1 MRSEPGLPPLA
12 IRPRWLDLVSEVGTA
27 EFELM
32 KHPIVIAI
40 DGTSASGKSTNSK
53 LVAKALGFIH
63 VDTGAMYRALAWFC
77 LRQKIDLHNPKAIA
91 AACRAWKT
99 ELQCAD
105 HQVHLL
111 VDGYYPG
118 RELRNSEVSGAV
130 PYVAAVPKVREW
142 MKKKQQECIKFGN
155 LVMEG
160 RDIGT
165 NVFPETDYKYFLDA
179 HLEER
184 SRRRAAEGVEEN
196 LAARD
201 ERDSQRATSPLM
213 IALGAKVINNSQM
226 TSAETTSLILEH
238 LKQRFAEDGVKF
250 EPRKSEQGH
259 KSESKSA
266 PQNGRGH
273 ERPQTGQDEP
283 LAHFNKLKGEETSES
298 EDVVASV
305 DRSGA

>member
-1 MRSEPGLPPLA
+1 LG
-12 IRPRWLDLVSEVGTA
+12 LVSEVGTA

-32 KHPIVIAI
+32 KYPIVIAI

-63 VDTGAMYRALAWFC
+63 VDTGAMYRALAWYC
-77 LRQKIDLHNPKAIA
+77 LRQKIDLHSPKAIA
-91 AACRAWKT
+91 AACRVWKT
-99 ELQCAD
+99 ELECVD
-105 HQVHLL
+105 HQVHIL
-111 VDGYYPG
+111 VDGHYPG
-118 RELRNSEVSGAV
+118 RELRSSEVSGAV
-130 PYVAAVPKVREW
+130 PFVAAVPKVREW

-201 ERDSQRATSPLM
+201 KRDSQRATSPLM
-213 IALGAKVINNSQM
+213 VALGAKVINNSQM
-226 TSAETTSLILEH
+226 TSAETTSLILDH
-238 LKQRFAEDGVKF
+238 LKQRFAENGVIL
-250 EPRKSEQGH
+250 EPRKAEHTQ
-259 KSESKSA
+259 KSDSKGTH
-266 PQNGRGH
+266 QNGRSHDHSHAGH
-273 ERPQTGQDEP
+273 DEP
-283 LAHFNKLKGEETSES
+283 VGHFHKLKGEENSEG
-298 EDVVASV
+298 EGVVASA
-305 DRSGA
+305 DRTGH